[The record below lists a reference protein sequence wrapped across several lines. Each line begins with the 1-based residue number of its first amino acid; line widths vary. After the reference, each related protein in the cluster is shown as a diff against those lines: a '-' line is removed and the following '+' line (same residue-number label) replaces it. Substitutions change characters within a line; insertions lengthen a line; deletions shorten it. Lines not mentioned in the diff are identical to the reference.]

1 MTSQWTITWWFHYPT
16 IIFKT
21 QVMCYLARGFSVDKI
36 NDLQQDFPHTITE
49 RIQEHIQV
57 TEVENGNVDAFKQSS
72 TSFRLLL
79 QNVIDVVECNI
90 NYTEGMVRQLEDNSP
105 ILHLVQQLN
114 SSTGAK
120 SPSLAS
126 AMSSSHEK
134 VDKTQQ
140 VQQHPIW
147 PVMQKDLNLL
157 RHILVPA
164 TEDPNE
170 QFTPEA
176 SSFEASKSLAQ
187 TVSMVLLDSLF
198 TYDSSPTLLNPIF
211 LLPKS
216 DFDLTIEGS
225 CRGFILLHS
234 SSNIY
239 LWNPS
244 TRVHRQLPLPLN
256 HLYADFYGFGYDKS
270 TDDYLVVSLSYDY
283 LGIFSLRANA
293 WNETVGTTHLAFC
306 SEVSPSS
313 SSIVYPVVETL
324 FHGAIH
330 WLTFRYD
337 IRVNVIVAFLLMER
351 KLLDIPLPVDI
362 IDYDDFSDQGLW
374 VFRGFLSLWVLRRDT
389 LYIWVMEEYKVHSSW
404 TKTLVLTMDTIPR
417 IFPICCTKTG
427 DIIGTNSRTGLIKYD
442 DEGEF
447 LEHNY
452 YCKDSSG
459 FRLAM
464 YTESLLSLPDESGE
478 ALEDCTN

>member
-1 MTSQWTITWWFHYPT
+1 M
-16 IIFKT
+16 
-21 QVMCYLARGFSVDKI
+21 DKI

-170 QFTPEA
+170 QFTPVLTKKQKKIIRA
-176 SSFEASKSLAQ
+176 AYKTRSK
-187 TVSMVLLDSLF
+187 
-198 TYDSSPTLLNPIF
+198 
-211 LLPKS
+211 
-216 DFDLTIEGS
+216 
-225 CRGFILLHS
+225 
-234 SSNIY
+234 
-239 LWNPS
+239 
-244 TRVHRQLPLPLN
+244 
-256 HLYADFYGFGYDKS
+256 
-270 TDDYLVVSLSYDY
+270 
-283 LGIFSLRANA
+283 
-293 WNETVGTTHLAFC
+293 
-306 SEVSPSS
+306 
-313 SSIVYPVVETL
+313 
-324 FHGAIH
+324 GAI
-330 WLTFRYD
+330 TPPNR
-337 IRVNVIVAFLLMER
+337 
-351 KLLDIPLPVDI
+351 
-362 IDYDDFSDQGLW
+362 
-374 VFRGFLSLWVLRRDT
+374 
-389 LYIWVMEEYKVHSSW
+389 
-404 TKTLVLTMDTIPR
+404 
-417 IFPICCTKTG
+417 
-427 DIIGTNSRTGLIKYD
+427 
-442 DEGEF
+442 
-447 LEHNY
+447 
-452 YCKDSSG
+452 
-459 FRLAM
+459 
-464 YTESLLSLPDESGE
+464 
-478 ALEDCTN
+478 